1 MTLRLRMVLG
11 LVVLVT
17 TGLAIFGFTTYG
29 LYARSRYRQLDEQL
43 RSTVPLVSRDLFQ
56 AGSFAFD
63 PPRGGGADGD
73 GGGDGGG
80 PRSVAFGT
88 YAELRT
94 ADGVLVDGTALSN
107 SDSQSAPELATV
119 ISDPGTADSV
129 FTTGSSVGTGEWRVL
144 VWRTDNPGTRLLI
157 VVAIP
162 MRDVTDSLNR
172 LILIESSAAGGLL
185 VILAAGSWFIL
196 RRGLRPLE
204 DMATSTRSIT
214 AGGLSQRVEPSDGR
228 TEVGQLGLALNTMLE
243 ELESAFNERDA
254 TEQRLRQ
261 FLADASH
268 ELRTPLTSIHGFA
281 ELFALGADHP
291 DLDLPVILRRIE
303 QESARMKVLVDD
315 LLLLARLDQ
324 PRTPERG
331 SVDLAVIA
339 ADACSDARAIAV
351 DRAISLDAP
360 DPVVIACDRD
370 HLRQALANLV
380 TNAVRHTPAGSPI
393 DVSARLEDCTA
404 VVSVRDHG
412 NGLDASS
419 LVHAFDRFWQADS
432 ARTGAGSGLGLAIV
446 GGIAREHGGTVA
458 AENAADGGARFTLR
472 LPIEL
477 GRRSSSG
484 ARGSS

>member
-1 MTLRLRMVLG
+1 MTLRLRMILG

-17 TGLAIFGFTTYG
+17 IGLAIFGFATYG
-29 LYARSRYRQLDEQL
+29 LYARSRYGQLDDQL
-43 RSTVPLVSRDLFQ
+43 RRTVPLVSRDLFQ
-56 AGSFAFD
+56 AGNFAFD
-63 PPRGGGADGD
+63 EPG
-73 GGGDGGG
+73 GGGDGDG
-80 PRSVAFGT
+80 PRGVAFGT

-94 ADGVLVDGTALSN
+94 AGGVLIDGTALSN
-107 SDSQSAPELATV
+107 SGSQNVPDLATV
-119 ISDPGTADSV
+119 LSDPGTADSI
-129 FTTGSSVGTGEWRVL
+129 FTTGSSVGTAEWRVL
-144 VWRTDNPGTRLLI
+144 VRRTDTPGPRYLI
-157 VVAIP
+157 VVAVP
-162 MRDVTDSLNR
+162 TGEVTDSLNR

-185 VILAAGSWFIL
+185 VILAVGSWFIL

-214 AGGLSQRVEPSDGR
+214 AGGLSHRVEPSDGR

-324 PRTPERG
+324 PRAPERT
-331 SVDLAVIA
+331 SVDLAVLA

-351 DRAISLDAP
+351 ERAISLDAP
-360 DPVVIACDRD
+360 EPVVIRCDRD

-380 TNAVRHTPAGSPI
+380 TNAIRHTPVGTPI
-393 DVSARLEDCTA
+393 EVTTRFDDHTA
-404 VVSVRDHG
+404 AVSVRDHG
-412 NGLDASS
+412 NGLDATS
-419 LVHAFDRFWQADS
+419 LAHAFDRFWQADS
-432 ARTGAGSGLGLAIV
+432 ARVGAGSGLGLAIV
-446 GGIAREHGGTVA
+446 DGIAHEHDGTVT

-472 LPIEL
+472 LPI
-477 GRRSSSG
+477 GDRRTVAAS
-484 ARGSS
+484 

>member
-43 RSTVPLVSRDLFQ
+43 RSTVPLVSRDPFQ

-63 PPRGGGADGD
+63 PPRGGGAD
-73 GGGDGGG
+73 GDGGG

-94 ADGVLVDGTALSN
+94 ADGVLVEGTALSK
-107 SDSQSAPELATV
+107 SDSQNAPELATV

-129 FTTGSSVGTGEWRVL
+129 FTTGSSVGTGEWRLL
-144 VWRTDNPGTRLLI
+144 VRRTDNPGTSFLI

-243 ELESAFNERDA
+243 ELQSAFNERDA

-351 DRAISLDAP
+351 DRALSLDAP

-370 HLRQALANLV
+370 HRRQALANLV

-393 DVSARLEDCTA
+393 DVSARLENCTA

-412 NGLDASS
+412 SGLDASS
-419 LVHAFDRFWQADS
+419 LVHVFDRFWQADS
-432 ARTGAGSGLGLAIV
+432 ARAGAGSGLGLAIV
-446 GGIAREHGGTVA
+446 DGIAREHGGSVT
-458 AENAADGGARFTLR
+458 AENAADGGARFILR
-472 LPIEL
+472 LPV
-477 GRRSSSG
+477 GDRRTSPL
-484 ARGSS
+484 A